1 MRGSKSSIW
10 RNARAQSACRD
21 AVNDLLAR
29 NPMDTLLGSGLSRS
43 DINLGNKI
51 MFKET
56 EHESWSDLPRK
67 EIPSQA
73 HAQHAARPHLLHAQ
87 CKMPSGAFN
96 WWLGVTT

>member
-51 MFKET
+51 MFE
-56 EHESWSDLPRK
+56 EAEQVSGSDWPRK

-73 HAQHAARPHLLHAQ
+73 HAQHARTCYTRSARCPRV
-87 CKMPSGAFN
+87 PSTGSS
-96 WWLGVTT
+96 G

>member
-43 DINLGNKI
+43 DNLGNKI

-56 EHESWSDLPRK
+56 DQKSWSDWPRK

-73 HAQHAARPHLLHAQ
+73 HAARPHLLHAQ